1 MASQGKPMAS
11 APTIVWLR
19 QDLRLADNPALQ
31 AAIEAGGEVIPV
43 YIHDIKSEGHWAPGG
58 ATLWWLHYALIDLSE
73 QFSKTGASL
82 IIRSGDSL
90 EELQNL
96 VKESAATQVVWNRRY
111 EPLIVER
118 DTKIKTAL
126 RNAGLKVESYNGSL
140 LHEPHRIKNL
150 SGNPF
155 QVFTPF
161 WKNCLANLKFGTPTK
176 APKKL
181 DGTVRNITTES
192 VDSLKLLPKIK
203 WDTQMRTFW
212 TPTRAGAEK
221 RLKDFISA
229 PVKDYNTARDIP
241 ELDGTSRLSPYL
253 HFGQISPLEIYTAV
267 KASPHAETK
276 SGERYIAEIGWR
288 EFGYHLLHHFNH
300 TPEKALRA
308 EFDNFPW
315 APDAKLVRAWQK
327 GKTGF
332 PIVDA
337 GMRQLWQTGWQ
348 HNRVRMIAASVLVK
362 HLLQPWQSGAAW
374 FWDTLVDADLASN
387 TLGWQW
393 AGGCGADA
401 APYFR
406 VFNPVLQ
413 GEKFD
418 PQGSFVRQHVPE
430 LAKMPAEW
438 IHKPWEAP
446 AEVLKAAGVTLGV
459 DYPRP
464 AIGLTEGRDRALEAF
479 KKLRS

>member
-1 MASQGKPMAS
+1 MAS
-11 APTIVWLR
+11 APIVVWFR

-31 AAIEAGGEVIPV
+31 AAIAAGGPVIPV
-43 YIHDIKSEGHWAPGG
+43 FIHDIKSEGPWAPGG
-58 ATLWWLHYALIDLSE
+58 ATRWWLHHALADLAAQLTE
-73 QFSKTGASL
+73 AGATL
-82 IIRSGDSL
+82 ILRQGDSL
-90 EELQNL
+90 AELQSII
-96 VKESAATQVVWNRRY
+96 KATGATQVFWNRRY
-111 EPLIVER
+111 EPLIVQR
-118 DTKIKTAL
+118 DTQIKTVL
-126 RNAGLKVESYNGSL
+126 RNAGLNVESYNGSL

-161 WKNCLANLKFGTPTK
+161 WKNCLANLKFGEPTK
-176 APKKL
+176 APKKIKGL
-181 DGTVRNITTES
+181 AEPLPS
-192 VDSLKLLPKIK
+192 ASLASLKLLPEIK
-203 WDTQMRTFW
+203 WDTTMRTFW
-212 TPTRAGAEK
+212 NPTRAGAEK
-221 RLKDFISA
+221 RLKDFITA
-229 PVKDYNTARDIP
+229 PIKDYNTARDLP
-241 ELDGTSRLSPYL
+241 DQDGTSRLSPYL
-253 HFGQISPLEIYTAV
+253 HFGQISPLEIYAAA

-300 TPEKALRA
+300 TPEKALRK
-308 EFDNFPW
+308 EFDDFPW
-315 APDAKLVRAWQK
+315 QPDAKLVRAWQK
-327 GKTGF
+327 GQTGF

-362 HLLQPWQSGAAW
+362 HLLQPWQAGAAW

-418 PQGSFVRQHVPE
+418 PEGAFVRQYVPE

-459 DYPRP
+459 NYPKP

-479 KKLRS
+479 KNLRGK

>member
-1 MASQGKPMAS
+1 MAP
-11 APTIVWLR
+11 APTIVWFR

-31 AAIEAGGEVIPV
+31 AAIEAGGEVIPL
-43 YIHDIKSEGHWAPGG
+43 YIHDVKSEGHWAPGG
-58 ATLWWLHYALIDLSE
+58 ATRWWLHHALTDLAE
-73 QFSKTGASL
+73 QFSKTGATL
-82 IIRSGDSL
+82 IIRQGESL
-90 EELQNL
+90 DEIQKVIELTG
-96 VKESAATQVVWNRRY
+96 ATQVVWNRRY
-111 EPLIVER
+111 EPLIVKR
-118 DTKIKTAL
+118 DTEIKTVL
-126 RNAGLKVESYNGSL
+126 RNSGIKVESYNGSL

-161 WKNCLANLKFGTPTK
+161 WKNCLANLKFGEPTK

-181 DGTVRNITTES
+181 RGATQTLPGASI
-192 VDSLKLLPKIK
+192 DSLKLLPTIK
-203 WDTQMRTFW
+203 WDSTMRTFW
-212 TPTRAGAEK
+212 NPTRAGAEK
-221 RLKDFISA
+221 RLKDFIAA

-241 ELDGTSRLSPYL
+241 DLDGTSRLSPYL
-253 HFGQISPLEIYTAV
+253 HFGQISPLEIYTAA
-267 KASPHAETK
+267 KASPHAATK

-300 TPEKALRA
+300 TPEKALRS

-315 APDAKLVRAWQK
+315 APDTKLVRAWQK
-327 GKTGF
+327 GQTGF

-418 PQGSFVRQHVPE
+418 PDGAFVRQYVPE

-446 AEVLKAAGVTLGV
+446 ADVLKAAGVTLGV
-459 DYPRP
+459 NYPKP
-464 AIGLTEGRDRALEAF
+464 AIGLTEGRDRALAAF
-479 KKLRS
+479 KNLRGK